1 MRDKSFAQGFTLF
14 MISLFAM
21 IPGPILFGYII
32 DSTCLIWNDNHGSQG
47 NCQIYDQKRF
57 RHYVNLT
64 AMSLTAI
71 GTGFD
76 VLVWWH
82 GRDLQLYIDDDET
95 VLKSS
100 EKNTNRPK
108 V

>member
-1 MRDKSFAQGFTLF
+1 MRDKSFAQGLSLC

-32 DSTCLIWNDNHGSQG
+32 DSTCLIFNDNHGTQG
-47 NCQIYDQKRF
+47 NCQIYDQKQF
-57 RHYVNLT
+57 RHVLNWWAMALT
-64 AMSLTAI
+64 GI

-76 VLVWWH
+76 FLVWWY
-82 GRDLQLYIDDDET
+82 GRDLQLYTDQDEIVAPVEDT
-95 VLKSS
+95 K
-100 EKNTNRPK
+100 RPK